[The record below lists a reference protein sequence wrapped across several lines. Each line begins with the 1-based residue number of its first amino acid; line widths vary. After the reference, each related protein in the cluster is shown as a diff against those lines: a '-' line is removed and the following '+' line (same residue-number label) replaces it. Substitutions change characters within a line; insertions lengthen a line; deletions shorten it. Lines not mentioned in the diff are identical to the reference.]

1 MAESRVSADRTVHV
15 VDDDAA
21 VRRSLER
28 LLDTAGFRVVSYDSS
43 SAFLQTA
50 RGLSAGCVLLDI
62 QMPGVDGLE
71 VQSVLNRLR
80 VPLSVI
86 VMTAHGDV
94 ASAVQAMKAGAVDF
108 LPKPFKP
115 NDLLKCVDRALARS
129 VKQRCR
135 AAEKNNTRGMLDLLT
150 PREFEVMQLVS
161 TGLLNKQVAG
171 ELGIAEKTV
180 KVHRGRVM
188 EKLRV
193 NSIAELVRLVEKAEV
208 PPLAR
213 RS

>member
-1 MAESRVSADRTVHV
+1 LSPDRTVHV

-28 LLDTAGFRVVSYDSS
+28 LLDTAGFHVVSYDSS

-50 RGLSAGCVLLDI
+50 RGLAAGCVLLDI
-62 QMPGVDGLE
+62 QMPGVDGLK

-108 LPKPFKP
+108 LEKPFDDKT
-115 NDLLKCVDRALARS
+115 LLNAIEAALAKAGRRVGDREP
-129 VKQRCR
+129 VK
-135 AAEKNNTRGMLDLLT
+135 AAQLIATLS
-150 PREFEVMQLVS
+150 PRERDVLD
-161 TGLLNKQVAG
+161 GLLAGRPNKVIAFD
-171 ELGIAEKTV
+171 LGISVRTV
-180 KVHRGRVM
+180 EVHRARMM
-188 EKLRV
+188 ERLGTRRLADAVRFAFLAKL
-193 NSIAELVRLVEKAEV
+193 A
-208 PPLAR
+208 PPR
-213 RS
+213 RDR